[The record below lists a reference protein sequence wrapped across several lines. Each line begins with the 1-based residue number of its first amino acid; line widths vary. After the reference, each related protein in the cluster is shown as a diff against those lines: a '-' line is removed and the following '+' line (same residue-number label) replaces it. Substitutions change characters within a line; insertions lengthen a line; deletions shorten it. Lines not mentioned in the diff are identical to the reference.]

1 MKKSR
6 KKSKI
11 NIARL
16 LLFISVIILWILGN
30 NIYSNVRRFSWTEIA
45 KANFLQTESYKSAIT
60 HEIETLEDAIYWS
73 IWNDELESYPG
84 LEYINRENSNIE
96 YIADIT
102 TNTGKHIILSN
113 LKTVIQDKEHIK
125 SEFKE
130 SLQYYIC
137 SLNSVP
143 DTNIDVLQKYGF
155 KADQSRF
162 EVLDIYVKVN
172 LDNNGYMKRMQ
183 QNYYKANHNV
193 KINIIGVVIFSIL
206 SIVLLYKAIKS
217 GIYTDFFDVKILT
230 ILGMEAIFEKIY
242 WVNPE
247 IINHIELC
255 FRMLSFKYE
264 KEFNSVK
271 NIKQA
276 KAQNEKVVTNF
287 IEKIKENYK
296 LIIIVVVVTI
306 IAMGIISAT
315 TLHYGIVIYDVK
327 IKALVILIYVAI
339 VIIFLKNV
347 SEYNKIE
354 KKIRNIVSGEYQSEI
369 KTDNKYLKNM
379 VQDINNIKKGIENA
393 VNEKVKSERLKTDLI
408 TNVSH
413 DLKTPL
419 TSIIN
424 YANLLKKE
432 NIENEN
438 AQKYIEILENKSKK
452 LKNLT
457 EDLIEA
463 SKISSGNETVNL
475 QKLNFTEMILQA
487 NGEFAEKYESK
498 DLKLISKIEK
508 EGIFAQLDSKKM
520 WRVLENI
527 YNNAYKHSLEGTR
540 IYVNVEQND
549 KIVFTMKNISK
560 EELNITPEE
569 LMERFVRGDKSR
581 TSGGNGLRSFNS

>member
-16 LLFISVIILWILGN
+16 LLFISVTILWILGN
-30 NIYSNVRRFSWTEIA
+30 NIYSNVRRFSWAEIA

-60 HEIETLEDAIYWS
+60 HEIETLEEAIYWS

-172 LDNNGYMKRMQ
+172 LDNNGYMKTIQ

-230 ILGMEAIFEKIY
+230 ILGMEAIFEKIS
-242 WVNPE
+242 
-247 IINHIELC
+247 IELIC
-255 FRMLSFKYE
+255 LILYAILAEIF
-264 KEFNSVK
+264 FNSVR

-276 KAQNEKVVTNF
+276 KAQNEKAVTNF

-306 IAMGIISAT
+306 IAMGIISAI

-327 IKALVILIYVAI
+327 IKPLAILIYAAI

-347 SEYNKIE
+347 SEYNRIE
-354 KKIRNIVSGEYQSEI
+354 KEIRNIVSGEYQSEI

-379 VQDINNIKKGIENA
+379 VQDINNIKKGMENA

-508 EGIFAQLDSKKM
+508 EEIFAQLDSKKM

-527 YNNAYKHSLEGTR
+527 YNNAYKYSLEGTR

>member
-30 NIYSNVRRFSWTEIA
+30 NIYSNVRRFSWAEIA

-172 LDNNGYMKRMQ
+172 LDNNGYMKTIQ

-230 ILGMEAIFEKIY
+230 ILGMEAIFEKIS
-242 WVNPE
+242 
-247 IINHIELC
+247 IELIYLILYAILAEI
-255 FRMLSFKYE
+255 F
-264 KEFNSVK
+264 FNSVK

-369 KTDNKYLKNM
+369 KTD
-379 VQDINNIKKGIENA
+379 
-393 VNEKVKSERLKTDLI
+393 LI

-475 QKLNFTEMILQA
+475 QKLNFAEMILQA

>member
-30 NIYSNVRRFSWTEIA
+30 NIYSNVRRFSWAEIA

-125 SEFKE
+125 TEFKE

-137 SLNSVP
+137 SLNSAP

-172 LDNNGYMKRMQ
+172 LDNNGYMKTIQ

-230 ILGMEAIFEKIY
+230 ILGMEAIFEKIS
-242 WVNPE
+242 
-247 IINHIELC
+247 IELIC
-255 FRMLSFKYE
+255 LILYAILAEIF
-264 KEFNSVK
+264 FNSVR

-276 KAQNEKVVTNF
+276 KAQNEKAVTNF

-306 IAMGIISAT
+306 IAMGIISAI

-327 IKALVILIYVAI
+327 IKPLAILIYAAI

-347 SEYNKIE
+347 SEYNRIE
-354 KKIRNIVSGEYQSEI
+354 KEIRNIVSGEYQSEI

-379 VQDINNIKKGIENA
+379 VQDINNIKKGMENA

-508 EGIFAQLDSKKM
+508 EEIFAQLDSKKM

-527 YNNAYKHSLEGTR
+527 YNNAYKYSLEGTR

>member
-30 NIYSNVRRFSWTEIA
+30 NIYSNVRRFSWAEIA

-172 LDNNGYMKRMQ
+172 LDNNGYMKTMQ

-230 ILGMEAIFEKIY
+230 ILGMEAIFEKIS
-242 WVNPE
+242 
-247 IINHIELC
+247 IELIC
-255 FRMLSFKYE
+255 LILYAILAEIF
-264 KEFNSVK
+264 FNSVK

-306 IAMGIISAT
+306 IAMEIISAT

-508 EGIFAQLDSKKM
+508 EEIFAQLDSKKM

>member
-16 LLFISVIILWILGN
+16 LLFISVTILWILGN
-30 NIYSNVRRFSWTEIA
+30 NIYSNVRRFSWAEIA

-172 LDNNGYMKRMQ
+172 LDNNGYMKTIQ

-230 ILGMEAIFEKIY
+230 ILGMEAIFEKIS
-242 WVNPE
+242 
-247 IINHIELC
+247 IELIC
-255 FRMLSFKYE
+255 LILYAILAEIF
-264 KEFNSVK
+264 FNSVR

-475 QKLNFTEMILQA
+475 QKLNFAEMILQA

>member
-1 MKKSR
+1 M
-6 KKSKI
+6 
-11 NIARL
+11 
-16 LLFISVIILWILGN
+16 
-30 NIYSNVRRFSWTEIA
+30 
-45 KANFLQTESYKSAIT
+45 YK
-60 HEIETLEDAIYWS
+60 
-73 IWNDELESYPG
+73 
-84 LEYINRENSNIE
+84 R
-96 YIADIT
+96 
-102 TNTGKHIILSN
+102 
-113 LKTVIQDKEHIK
+113 Q
-125 SEFKE
+125 
-130 SLQYYIC
+130 
-137 SLNSVP
+137 
-143 DTNIDVLQKYGF
+143 
-155 KADQSRF
+155 
-162 EVLDIYVKVN
+162 
-172 LDNNGYMKRMQ
+172 
-183 QNYYKANHNV
+183 
-193 KINIIGVVIFSIL
+193 
-206 SIVLLYKAIKS
+206 
-217 GIYTDFFDVKILT
+217 
-230 ILGMEAIFEKIY
+230 
-242 WVNPE
+242 
-247 IINHIELC
+247 
-255 FRMLSFKYE
+255 
-264 KEFNSVK
+264 
-271 NIKQA
+271 
-276 KAQNEKVVTNF
+276 
-287 IEKIKENYK
+287 
-296 LIIIVVVVTI
+296 
-306 IAMGIISAT
+306 

-475 QKLNFTEMILQA
+475 QKLNFAEMILQA

>member
-6 KKSKI
+6 KKSKL

-16 LLFISVIILWILGN
+16 LLFISVTILWILGN
-30 NIYSNVRRFSWTEIA
+30 NIYSNVRRFSWAEIA

-172 LDNNGYMKRMQ
+172 LDNNGYMKTIQ

-230 ILGMEAIFEKIY
+230 ILGMEAIFEKIS
-242 WVNPE
+242 
-247 IINHIELC
+247 IELIC
-255 FRMLSFKYE
+255 LILYAILAEIF
-264 KEFNSVK
+264 FNSVK

-276 KAQNEKVVTNF
+276 KAQNEKAVTNF

-306 IAMGIISAT
+306 IAMGIISAI
-315 TLHYGIVIYDVK
+315 TLHYGIIIYDVK
-327 IKALVILIYVAI
+327 IKPLAILIYVAI

-347 SEYNKIE
+347 SEYNRIE
-354 KKIRNIVSGEYQSEI
+354 KEIRNIVSGEYQSEI

-379 VQDINNIKKGIENA
+379 VQDINNIKKGMENA

-508 EGIFAQLDSKKM
+508 EEIFAQLDSKKM

-527 YNNAYKHSLEGTR
+527 YNNAYKYSLEGTR

>member
-30 NIYSNVRRFSWTEIA
+30 NIYSNVRRFSWAEIA

-155 KADQSRF
+155 KEDQSRF

-172 LDNNGYMKRMQ
+172 LDNNGYMKTIQ

-230 ILGMEAIFEKIY
+230 ILGMEAIFEKIS
-242 WVNPE
+242 
-247 IINHIELC
+247 IELIC
-255 FRMLSFKYE
+255 LILYAILAEIF
-264 KEFNSVK
+264 FNSVR

-276 KAQNEKVVTNF
+276 KAQNEKAVTNF

-306 IAMGIISAT
+306 IAMGIISAI

-327 IKALVILIYVAI
+327 IKPLAILIYAAI

-347 SEYNKIE
+347 SEYNRIE
-354 KKIRNIVSGEYQSEI
+354 KEIRNIVSGEYQSEI

-379 VQDINNIKKGIENA
+379 VQDINNIKKGMENA

-508 EGIFAQLDSKKM
+508 EEIFAQLDSKKM

-527 YNNAYKHSLEGTR
+527 YNNAYKYSLEGTR

-569 LMERFVRGDKSR
+569 LMERFVRGNKSR

>member
-16 LLFISVIILWILGN
+16 LLFISVTILWILGN
-30 NIYSNVRRFSWTEIA
+30 NIYSNVRRFSWAEIA

-172 LDNNGYMKRMQ
+172 LDNNGYMKTIQ

-230 ILGMEAIFEKIY
+230 ILGMEAIFEKIS
-242 WVNPE
+242 
-247 IINHIELC
+247 IELIC
-255 FRMLSFKYE
+255 LILYAILAEIF
-264 KEFNSVK
+264 FNSVR

-276 KAQNEKVVTNF
+276 KAQNEKAVTNF

-306 IAMGIISAT
+306 IAMGIISAI

-327 IKALVILIYVAI
+327 IKPLAILIYAAI

-347 SEYNKIE
+347 SEYNRIE
-354 KKIRNIVSGEYQSEI
+354 KEIRNIVSGEYQSEI

-379 VQDINNIKKGIENA
+379 VQDINNIKKGMENA
-393 VNEKVKSERLKTDLI
+393 VNKKVKSERLKTDLI

-508 EGIFAQLDSKKM
+508 EEIFAQLDSKKM

-527 YNNAYKHSLEGTR
+527 YNNAYKYSLEGTR

>member
-30 NIYSNVRRFSWTEIA
+30 NIYSNVRRFSWAEIA

-172 LDNNGYMKRMQ
+172 LDNNGYMKTIQ

-230 ILGMEAIFEKIY
+230 ILGMEAIFEKIS
-242 WVNPE
+242 
-247 IINHIELC
+247 IELIC
-255 FRMLSFKYE
+255 LILYAILAEIF
-264 KEFNSVK
+264 FNSVR

-276 KAQNEKVVTNF
+276 KAQNEKAVTNF

-306 IAMGIISAT
+306 IAMGIISAI

-327 IKALVILIYVAI
+327 IKPLAILIYAAI

-347 SEYNKIE
+347 SEYNRIE
-354 KKIRNIVSGEYQSEI
+354 KEIRNIVSGEYQSEI

-475 QKLNFTEMILQA
+475 QKLNFAEMILQA

>member
-1 MKKSR
+1 MKKSK

-16 LLFISVIILWILGN
+16 LLFISVTILWILGN
-30 NIYSNVRRFSWTEIA
+30 NIYSNVRRFSWAEIA

-172 LDNNGYMKRMQ
+172 LDNNGYMKTIQ

-230 ILGMEAIFEKIY
+230 ILGMEAIFEKIS
-242 WVNPE
+242 
-247 IINHIELC
+247 IELIC
-255 FRMLSFKYE
+255 LILYAILAEIF
-264 KEFNSVK
+264 FNSVR

-276 KAQNEKVVTNF
+276 KAQNEKAVTNF

-306 IAMGIISAT
+306 IAMGIISAI

-327 IKALVILIYVAI
+327 IKPLAILIYAAI

-347 SEYNKIE
+347 SEYNRIE
-354 KKIRNIVSGEYQSEI
+354 KEIRNIVSGEYQSEI

-379 VQDINNIKKGIENA
+379 VQDINNIKKGMENA

-508 EGIFAQLDSKKM
+508 EEIFAQLDSKKM

-527 YNNAYKHSLEGTR
+527 YNNAYKYSLEGTR

>member
-16 LLFISVIILWILGN
+16 LLFISVTILWILGN
-30 NIYSNVRRFSWTEIA
+30 NIYSNVRRFSWAEIA

-102 TNTGKHIILSN
+102 TNTEKHIILSN

-172 LDNNGYMKRMQ
+172 LDNNGYMKTIQ

-230 ILGMEAIFEKIY
+230 ILGMEAIFEKIS
-242 WVNPE
+242 
-247 IINHIELC
+247 IELIC
-255 FRMLSFKYE
+255 LILYAILAEIF
-264 KEFNSVK
+264 FNSVR

-276 KAQNEKVVTNF
+276 KAQNEKAVTNF

-306 IAMGIISAT
+306 IAMGIISAI

-327 IKALVILIYVAI
+327 IKPLAILIYAAI

-347 SEYNKIE
+347 SEYNRIE
-354 KKIRNIVSGEYQSEI
+354 KEIRNIVSGEYQSEI

-379 VQDINNIKKGIENA
+379 VQDINNIKKGMENA

-508 EGIFAQLDSKKM
+508 EEIFAQLDSKKM

-527 YNNAYKHSLEGTR
+527 YNNAYKYSLEGTR

>member
-16 LLFISVIILWILGN
+16 LLFISVTILWILGN
-30 NIYSNVRRFSWTEIA
+30 NIYSNVRRFSWAEIA

-172 LDNNGYMKRMQ
+172 LDNNGYMKTIQ

-230 ILGMEAIFEKIY
+230 ILGMEAIFEKIS
-242 WVNPE
+242 
-247 IINHIELC
+247 IELIC
-255 FRMLSFKYE
+255 LILYAILAEIF
-264 KEFNSVK
+264 FNSVR

-276 KAQNEKVVTNF
+276 KAQNEKAVTNF

-306 IAMGIISAT
+306 IAMGIISAI

-327 IKALVILIYVAI
+327 IKPLAILIYAAI

-347 SEYNKIE
+347 SEYNRIE
-354 KKIRNIVSGEYQSEI
+354 KEIRNIVSGEYQSEI

-379 VQDINNIKKGIENA
+379 VQDINNIKKGMENA

-413 DLKTPL
+413 DLKIPL

-508 EGIFAQLDSKKM
+508 EEIFAQLDSKKM

-527 YNNAYKHSLEGTR
+527 YNNAYKYSLEGTR

>member
-16 LLFISVIILWILGN
+16 LLFISVTILWILGN
-30 NIYSNVRRFSWTEIA
+30 NIYSNVRRFSWAEIA

-172 LDNNGYMKRMQ
+172 LDNNGYMKTIQ

-217 GIYTDFFDVKILT
+217 DIYTDFFDVKILT
-230 ILGMEAIFEKIY
+230 ILGMEAIFEKIS
-242 WVNPE
+242 
-247 IINHIELC
+247 IELIC
-255 FRMLSFKYE
+255 LILYAILAEIF
-264 KEFNSVK
+264 FNSVR

-276 KAQNEKVVTNF
+276 KAQNEKAVTNF

-306 IAMGIISAT
+306 IAMGIISAI

-327 IKALVILIYVAI
+327 IKPLAILIYAAI

-347 SEYNKIE
+347 SEYNRIE
-354 KKIRNIVSGEYQSEI
+354 KEIRNIVSGEYQSEI

-379 VQDINNIKKGIENA
+379 VQDINNIKKGMENA

-438 AQKYIEILENKSKK
+438 AQKYIETLENKSKK

-508 EGIFAQLDSKKM
+508 EEIFAQLDSKKM

-527 YNNAYKHSLEGTR
+527 YNNAYKYSLEGTR

>member
-30 NIYSNVRRFSWTEIA
+30 NIYSNVRRFSWAEIA

-172 LDNNGYMKRMQ
+172 LDNNGYMKTIQ
-183 QNYYKANHNV
+183 QNYYKANHNI

-230 ILGMEAIFEKIY
+230 ILGMEAIFEKIS
-242 WVNPE
+242 
-247 IINHIELC
+247 IELIC
-255 FRMLSFKYE
+255 LILFAILAEIF
-264 KEFNSVK
+264 FNSVK

-306 IAMGIISAT
+306 IAMGIISTT

-475 QKLNFTEMILQA
+475 QKLNFAEMILQA

>member
-16 LLFISVIILWILGN
+16 LLFISVTILWILGN
-30 NIYSNVRRFSWTEIA
+30 NIYSNVRRFSWAEIA

-172 LDNNGYMKRMQ
+172 LDNNGYMKTIQ

-230 ILGMEAIFEKIY
+230 ILGMEAIFEKIS
-242 WVNPE
+242 
-247 IINHIELC
+247 IELIC
-255 FRMLSFKYE
+255 LILYAILAEIF
-264 KEFNSVK
+264 FNSVR

-276 KAQNEKVVTNF
+276 KAQNEKAVTNF

-306 IAMGIISAT
+306 IAMGIISAI

-327 IKALVILIYVAI
+327 IKPLAILIYVAI

-347 SEYNKIE
+347 SEYNRIE
-354 KKIRNIVSGEYQSEI
+354 KEIRNIVSGEYQSEI

-379 VQDINNIKKGIENA
+379 VQDINNIKKGMENA

-508 EGIFAQLDSKKM
+508 EEIFAQLDSKKM

-527 YNNAYKHSLEGTR
+527 YNNAYKYSLEGTR

>member
-6 KKSKI
+6 KKSKL

-16 LLFISVIILWILGN
+16 LLFISVTILWILGN
-30 NIYSNVRRFSWTEIA
+30 NIYSNVRRFSWAEIA

-102 TNTGKHIILSN
+102 TNTGKNIILSN

-172 LDNNGYMKRMQ
+172 LDNNGYMKTIQ

-230 ILGMEAIFEKIY
+230 ILGMEAIFEKIS
-242 WVNPE
+242 
-247 IINHIELC
+247 IELIC
-255 FRMLSFKYE
+255 LILYAILAEIF
-264 KEFNSVK
+264 FNSVK

-276 KAQNEKVVTNF
+276 KAQNEKAVTNF

-306 IAMGIISAT
+306 IAMGIISAI
-315 TLHYGIVIYDVK
+315 TLHYGIIIYDVK
-327 IKALVILIYVAI
+327 IKPLAILIYVAI

-347 SEYNKIE
+347 SEYNRIE
-354 KKIRNIVSGEYQSEI
+354 KEIRNIVSGEYQSEI

-379 VQDINNIKKGIENA
+379 VQDINNIKKGMENA

-508 EGIFAQLDSKKM
+508 EEIFAQLDSKKM

-527 YNNAYKHSLEGTR
+527 YNNAYKYSLEGTR

>member
-16 LLFISVIILWILGN
+16 LLFISVTILWILGN
-30 NIYSNVRRFSWTEIA
+30 NIYSNVRRFSWAEIA

-60 HEIETLEDAIYWS
+60 HEIGTLEDAIYWS

-172 LDNNGYMKRMQ
+172 LDNNGYMKTIQ

-230 ILGMEAIFEKIY
+230 ILGMEAIFEKIS
-242 WVNPE
+242 
-247 IINHIELC
+247 IELIC
-255 FRMLSFKYE
+255 LILYAILAEIF
-264 KEFNSVK
+264 FNSVR

-276 KAQNEKVVTNF
+276 KAQNEKAVTNF

-306 IAMGIISAT
+306 IAMGIISAI

-327 IKALVILIYVAI
+327 IKPLAILIYAAI

-347 SEYNKIE
+347 SEYNRIE
-354 KKIRNIVSGEYQSEI
+354 KEIRNIVSGEYQSEI

-379 VQDINNIKKGIENA
+379 VQDINNIKKGMENA

-508 EGIFAQLDSKKM
+508 EEIFAQLDSKKM

-527 YNNAYKHSLEGTR
+527 YNNAYKYSLEGTR

>member
-16 LLFISVIILWILGN
+16 LLFISVTILWILGN
-30 NIYSNVRRFSWTEIA
+30 NIYSNVRRFSWAEIA

-84 LEYINRENSNIE
+84 REYINRENSNIE

-172 LDNNGYMKRMQ
+172 LDNNGYMKTIQ

-230 ILGMEAIFEKIY
+230 ILGMEAIFEKIS
-242 WVNPE
+242 
-247 IINHIELC
+247 IELIC
-255 FRMLSFKYE
+255 LILYAILAEIF
-264 KEFNSVK
+264 FNSVR

-276 KAQNEKVVTNF
+276 KAQNEKAVTNF

-306 IAMGIISAT
+306 IAMGIISAI

-327 IKALVILIYVAI
+327 IKPFAILIYAAI

-347 SEYNKIE
+347 SEYNRIE
-354 KKIRNIVSGEYQSEI
+354 KEIRNIVSREYQSEI

-379 VQDINNIKKGIENA
+379 VQDINNIKKGMENA

-498 DLKLISKIEK
+498 ELKLISKIEK
-508 EGIFAQLDSKKM
+508 EEIFAQLDSKKM

-527 YNNAYKHSLEGTR
+527 YNNAYKYSLEGTR

>member
-16 LLFISVIILWILGN
+16 LLFISVTILWILGN
-30 NIYSNVRRFSWTEIA
+30 NIYSNVRRFSWAEIA

-172 LDNNGYMKRMQ
+172 LDNNGYMKTIQ

-217 GIYTDFFDVKILT
+217 DIYTDFFDVKILT
-230 ILGMEAIFEKIY
+230 ILGMEAIFEKIS
-242 WVNPE
+242 
-247 IINHIELC
+247 IELIC
-255 FRMLSFKYE
+255 LILYAILAEIF
-264 KEFNSVK
+264 FNSVR

-276 KAQNEKVVTNF
+276 KAQNEKAVTNF

-306 IAMGIISAT
+306 IAMGIISAI

-327 IKALVILIYVAI
+327 IKPLAILIYAAI

-347 SEYNKIE
+347 SEYNRIE
-354 KKIRNIVSGEYQSEI
+354 KEIRNIVSGEYQSEI

-379 VQDINNIKKGIENA
+379 VQDINNIKKGMENA

-475 QKLNFTEMILQA
+475 QKLNFAEMILQA

>member
-30 NIYSNVRRFSWTEIA
+30 NIYSNVRRFSWAEIA

-172 LDNNGYMKRMQ
+172 LDNNGYMKTIQ
-183 QNYYKANHNV
+183 QNYYKANHNI

-230 ILGMEAIFEKIY
+230 ILGMEAIFEKIS
-242 WVNPE
+242 
-247 IINHIELC
+247 IELIC
-255 FRMLSFKYE
+255 LILYAILAEIF
-264 KEFNSVK
+264 FNSVK

-315 TLHYGIVIYDVK
+315 TLHYSIVIYDVK

-475 QKLNFTEMILQA
+475 QKLNFAEMILQA

-508 EGIFAQLDSKKM
+508 EEIFAQLDSKKM

>member
-16 LLFISVIILWILGN
+16 LLFISVTILWILGN
-30 NIYSNVRRFSWTEIA
+30 NIYSNVRRFSWAEIA

-125 SEFKE
+125 SDFKE

-172 LDNNGYMKRMQ
+172 LDNNGYMKTIQ

-230 ILGMEAIFEKIY
+230 ILGMEAIFEKIS
-242 WVNPE
+242 
-247 IINHIELC
+247 IELIC
-255 FRMLSFKYE
+255 LILYAILAEIF
-264 KEFNSVK
+264 FNSVR

-276 KAQNEKVVTNF
+276 KAQNEKAVTNF

-306 IAMGIISAT
+306 IAMGIISAI

-327 IKALVILIYVAI
+327 IKPLAILIYAAI

-347 SEYNKIE
+347 SEYNRIE
-354 KKIRNIVSGEYQSEI
+354 KEIRNIVSGEYQSEI

-379 VQDINNIKKGIENA
+379 VQDINNIKKGMENA

-508 EGIFAQLDSKKM
+508 EEIFAQLDSKKM

-527 YNNAYKHSLEGTR
+527 YNNAYKYSLEGTR

>member
-1 MKKSR
+1 
-6 KKSKI
+6 
-11 NIARL
+11 
-16 LLFISVIILWILGN
+16 
-30 NIYSNVRRFSWTEIA
+30 
-45 KANFLQTESYKSAIT
+45 
-60 HEIETLEDAIYWS
+60 
-73 IWNDELESYPG
+73 
-84 LEYINRENSNIE
+84 
-96 YIADIT
+96 
-102 TNTGKHIILSN
+102 
-113 LKTVIQDKEHIK
+113 
-125 SEFKE
+125 
-130 SLQYYIC
+130 
-137 SLNSVP
+137 
-143 DTNIDVLQKYGF
+143 
-155 KADQSRF
+155 
-162 EVLDIYVKVN
+162 
-172 LDNNGYMKRMQ
+172 
-183 QNYYKANHNV
+183 
-193 KINIIGVVIFSIL
+193 
-206 SIVLLYKAIKS
+206 
-217 GIYTDFFDVKILT
+217 
-230 ILGMEAIFEKIY
+230 
-242 WVNPE
+242 
-247 IINHIELC
+247 
-255 FRMLSFKYE
+255 
-264 KEFNSVK
+264 
-271 NIKQA
+271 
-276 KAQNEKVVTNF
+276 
-287 IEKIKENYK
+287 
-296 LIIIVVVVTI
+296 
-306 IAMGIISAT
+306 MGIISAT

-327 IKALVILIYVAI
+327 IKPLVILIYVAI

-475 QKLNFTEMILQA
+475 QKLNFAEMILQA

-508 EGIFAQLDSKKM
+508 EEIFAQLDSKKM

>member
-16 LLFISVIILWILGN
+16 LLFISVTILWILGN
-30 NIYSNVRRFSWTEIA
+30 NIYSNVRRFSWAEIA

-172 LDNNGYMKRMQ
+172 LDNNGYMKTIQ

-230 ILGMEAIFEKIY
+230 ILGMEAIFEKIS
-242 WVNPE
+242 
-247 IINHIELC
+247 IELIC
-255 FRMLSFKYE
+255 LILYAILAEIF
-264 KEFNSVK
+264 FNSVR

-276 KAQNEKVVTNF
+276 KAQNEKAVTNF

-306 IAMGIISAT
+306 IAMGIISAI

-327 IKALVILIYVAI
+327 IKPFAILIYAAI

-347 SEYNKIE
+347 SEYNRIE
-354 KKIRNIVSGEYQSEI
+354 KEIRNIVSREYQSEI

-379 VQDINNIKKGIENA
+379 VQDINNIKKGMENA

-498 DLKLISKIEK
+498 ELKLISKIEK
-508 EGIFAQLDSKKM
+508 EEIFAQLDSKKM

-527 YNNAYKHSLEGTR
+527 YNNAYKYSLEGTR

>member
-16 LLFISVIILWILGN
+16 LLFISVTILWILGN
-30 NIYSNVRRFSWTEIA
+30 NIYSNVRRFSWAEIA

-172 LDNNGYMKRMQ
+172 LDNNGYMKTIQ

-217 GIYTDFFDVKILT
+217 DIYTDFFDVKILT
-230 ILGMEAIFEKIY
+230 ILGMEAIFEKIS
-242 WVNPE
+242 
-247 IINHIELC
+247 IELIC
-255 FRMLSFKYE
+255 LILYAILAEIF
-264 KEFNSVK
+264 FNSVR

-276 KAQNEKVVTNF
+276 KAQNEKAVTNF

-306 IAMGIISAT
+306 IAMGIISAI

-327 IKALVILIYVAI
+327 IKPLAILIYAAI

-347 SEYNKIE
+347 SEYNRIE
-354 KKIRNIVSGEYQSEI
+354 KEIRNIVSGEYQSEI

-379 VQDINNIKKGIENA
+379 VQDINNIKKGMENA

-408 TNVSH
+408 TDVSH

-508 EGIFAQLDSKKM
+508 EEIFAQLDSKKM

-527 YNNAYKHSLEGTR
+527 YNNAYKYSLEGTR

>member
-16 LLFISVIILWILGN
+16 LLFISVTILWILGN
-30 NIYSNVRRFSWTEIA
+30 NIYSNVRRFSWAEIA

-102 TNTGKHIILSN
+102 TKTGKHIILSN

-172 LDNNGYMKRMQ
+172 LDNNGYMKTIQ

-230 ILGMEAIFEKIY
+230 ILGMEAIFEKIS
-242 WVNPE
+242 
-247 IINHIELC
+247 IELIC
-255 FRMLSFKYE
+255 LILYAILAEIF
-264 KEFNSVK
+264 FNSVR

-276 KAQNEKVVTNF
+276 KAQNEKAVTNF

-306 IAMGIISAT
+306 IAMGIISAI

-327 IKALVILIYVAI
+327 IKPLAILIYAAI

-347 SEYNKIE
+347 SEYNRIE
-354 KKIRNIVSGEYQSEI
+354 KEIRNIVSGEYQSEI

-379 VQDINNIKKGIENA
+379 VQDINNIKKGMENA

-508 EGIFAQLDSKKM
+508 EEIFAQLDSKKM

-527 YNNAYKHSLEGTR
+527 YNNAYKYSLEGTR

>member
-16 LLFISVIILWILGN
+16 LLFISVTILWILGN
-30 NIYSNVRRFSWTEIA
+30 NIYSNVRRFSWAEIA

-172 LDNNGYMKRMQ
+172 LDNNGYMKTIQ

-230 ILGMEAIFEKIY
+230 ILGMEAIFEKIS
-242 WVNPE
+242 
-247 IINHIELC
+247 IELIC
-255 FRMLSFKYE
+255 LILYAILAEIF
-264 KEFNSVK
+264 FNSVR

-276 KAQNEKVVTNF
+276 KAQNEKAVTNF

-306 IAMGIISAT
+306 IAMGIISAI

-327 IKALVILIYVAI
+327 IKPLAILIYAAI

-347 SEYNKIE
+347 SEYNRIE
-354 KKIRNIVSGEYQSEI
+354 KEIRNIVSGEYQSEI

-379 VQDINNIKKGIENA
+379 VQDINNIKKGMENA

-508 EGIFAQLDSKKM
+508 EEIFAQLDSKKM

-527 YNNAYKHSLEGTR
+527 YNNAYKYSLEGTR

-581 TSGGNGLRSFNS
+581 ISGGNGLRSFNS

>member
-30 NIYSNVRRFSWTEIA
+30 NIYSNVRRFSWAEIA

-172 LDNNGYMKRMQ
+172 LDNNGYMKTIQ

-230 ILGMEAIFEKIY
+230 ILGMEAIFEKIS
-242 WVNPE
+242 
-247 IINHIELC
+247 IELIC
-255 FRMLSFKYE
+255 LILYAILAEIF
-264 KEFNSVK
+264 FNSVR

-276 KAQNEKVVTNF
+276 KAQNEKAVTNF

-306 IAMGIISAT
+306 IAMGIISAI

-327 IKALVILIYVAI
+327 IKPLAILIYAAI

-347 SEYNKIE
+347 SEYNRIE
-354 KKIRNIVSGEYQSEI
+354 KEIRNIVSGEYQSEI

-379 VQDINNIKKGIENA
+379 VQDINNIKKGMENA

-508 EGIFAQLDSKKM
+508 EEIFAQLDSKKM

>member
-30 NIYSNVRRFSWTEIA
+30 NIYSNVRRFSWAEIA

-172 LDNNGYMKRMQ
+172 LDNNGYMKTIQ

-230 ILGMEAIFEKIY
+230 ILGMEAIFEKIS
-242 WVNPE
+242 
-247 IINHIELC
+247 IELIC
-255 FRMLSFKYE
+255 LILYAILAEIF
-264 KEFNSVK
+264 FNSVR

-276 KAQNEKVVTNF
+276 KAQNEKAVTNF

-306 IAMGIISAT
+306 IAMGIISAI

-327 IKALVILIYVAI
+327 IKPLAILIYVAI

-347 SEYNKIE
+347 SEYNRIE
-354 KKIRNIVSGEYQSEI
+354 KEIRNIVSGEYQSEI

-379 VQDINNIKKGIENA
+379 VQDINNIKKGMENA

-508 EGIFAQLDSKKM
+508 EEIFAQLDSKKM

-527 YNNAYKHSLEGTR
+527 YNNAYKYSLEGTR

-569 LMERFVRGDKSR
+569 LMERFVRGNKSR

>member
-30 NIYSNVRRFSWTEIA
+30 NIYSNVRRFSWAEIA

-172 LDNNGYMKRMQ
+172 LDNNGYMKTIQ
-183 QNYYKANHNV
+183 QNYYKANHNI

-230 ILGMEAIFEKIY
+230 ILGMEAIFEKIS
-242 WVNPE
+242 
-247 IINHIELC
+247 IELIC
-255 FRMLSFKYE
+255 LILYAILAEIF
-264 KEFNSVK
+264 FNSVK

-475 QKLNFTEMILQA
+475 QKLNFAEMILQA

-527 YNNAYKHSLEGTR
+527 YNNAYKHSLEGTG

>member
-30 NIYSNVRRFSWTEIA
+30 NIYSNVRRFSWAEIA

-172 LDNNGYMKRMQ
+172 LDNNGYMKTIQ

-230 ILGMEAIFEKIY
+230 ILGMEAIFEKIS
-242 WVNPE
+242 
-247 IINHIELC
+247 IELIC
-255 FRMLSFKYE
+255 LILYAILAEIF
-264 KEFNSVK
+264 FNSVK

-315 TLHYGIVIYDVK
+315 TLYYGIVIYDVK

-475 QKLNFTEMILQA
+475 QKLNFAEMILQA

>member
-30 NIYSNVRRFSWTEIA
+30 NIYSNVRRFSWAEIA

-60 HEIETLEDAIYWS
+60 HEIKTLEDAIYWS

-172 LDNNGYMKRMQ
+172 LDNNGYMKTIQ

-230 ILGMEAIFEKIY
+230 ILGMEAIFEKIS
-242 WVNPE
+242 
-247 IINHIELC
+247 IELIC
-255 FRMLSFKYE
+255 IILYAILAEIF
-264 KEFNSVK
+264 FNSVK

-306 IAMGIISAT
+306 IAMGIISAI

-327 IKALVILIYVAI
+327 IKPLAILIYAAI

-347 SEYNKIE
+347 SEYNRIE
-354 KKIRNIVSGEYQSEI
+354 KEIRNIVSGEYQSEI

-379 VQDINNIKKGIENA
+379 VQDINNIKKGMENA

-508 EGIFAQLDSKKM
+508 EEIFAQLDSKKM

-527 YNNAYKHSLEGTR
+527 YNNAYKYSLEGTR

>member
-1 MKKSR
+1 
-6 KKSKI
+6 
-11 NIARL
+11 
-16 LLFISVIILWILGN
+16 
-30 NIYSNVRRFSWTEIA
+30 
-45 KANFLQTESYKSAIT
+45 
-60 HEIETLEDAIYWS
+60 
-73 IWNDELESYPG
+73 
-84 LEYINRENSNIE
+84 
-96 YIADIT
+96 
-102 TNTGKHIILSN
+102 
-113 LKTVIQDKEHIK
+113 
-125 SEFKE
+125 
-130 SLQYYIC
+130 
-137 SLNSVP
+137 
-143 DTNIDVLQKYGF
+143 
-155 KADQSRF
+155 
-162 EVLDIYVKVN
+162 
-172 LDNNGYMKRMQ
+172 
-183 QNYYKANHNV
+183 
-193 KINIIGVVIFSIL
+193 
-206 SIVLLYKAIKS
+206 
-217 GIYTDFFDVKILT
+217 
-230 ILGMEAIFEKIY
+230 
-242 WVNPE
+242 
-247 IINHIELC
+247 
-255 FRMLSFKYE
+255 
-264 KEFNSVK
+264 
-271 NIKQA
+271 
-276 KAQNEKVVTNF
+276 
-287 IEKIKENYK
+287 
-296 LIIIVVVVTI
+296 
-306 IAMGIISAT
+306 MGIISAT

-475 QKLNFTEMILQA
+475 QKLNFAEMILQA

>member
-30 NIYSNVRRFSWTEIA
+30 NIYSNVRRFSWAEIA

-172 LDNNGYMKRMQ
+172 LDNNGYMKTIQ
-183 QNYYKANHNV
+183 QNYYKANHNI

-230 ILGMEAIFEKIY
+230 ILGMEAIFEKIS
-242 WVNPE
+242 
-247 IINHIELC
+247 IELIC
-255 FRMLSFKYE
+255 LILYAILAEIF
-264 KEFNSVK
+264 FNSVK

-306 IAMGIISAT
+306 IAMGIISAI

-327 IKALVILIYVAI
+327 IKPLAILIYAAI

-347 SEYNKIE
+347 SEYNRIE
-354 KKIRNIVSGEYQSEI
+354 KEIRNIVSGEYQSEI

-379 VQDINNIKKGIENA
+379 VQDINNIKKGMENA

-457 EDLIEA
+457 ENLIEA

>member
-16 LLFISVIILWILGN
+16 LLFISVTILWILGN
-30 NIYSNVRRFSWTEIA
+30 NIYSNVRRFSWAEIA

-172 LDNNGYMKRMQ
+172 LDNNGYMKTIQ

-230 ILGMEAIFEKIY
+230 ILGMEAIFEKIS
-242 WVNPE
+242 
-247 IINHIELC
+247 IELIC
-255 FRMLSFKYE
+255 LILYAILAEIF
-264 KEFNSVK
+264 FNSVR

-276 KAQNEKVVTNF
+276 KAQNEKAVTNF

-306 IAMGIISAT
+306 IAMGIISAI

-327 IKALVILIYVAI
+327 IKPLAILIYAAI

-347 SEYNKIE
+347 SEYNRIE
-354 KKIRNIVSGEYQSEI
+354 KEIRNIVSGEYQSEI

-379 VQDINNIKKGIENA
+379 VQDINNIKKGMENA

-475 QKLNFTEMILQA
+475 QKLNFAEMILQA

-508 EGIFAQLDSKKM
+508 EEIFAQLDSKKM

>member
-30 NIYSNVRRFSWTEIA
+30 NIYSNVRRFSWAEIA

-172 LDNNGYMKRMQ
+172 LDNNGYMKTIQ

-230 ILGMEAIFEKIY
+230 ILGMEAIFEKIS
-242 WVNPE
+242 
-247 IINHIELC
+247 IELIC
-255 FRMLSFKYE
+255 LILYAILAEIF
-264 KEFNSVK
+264 FNSVR

-276 KAQNEKVVTNF
+276 KAQNEKAVTNF

-306 IAMGIISAT
+306 IAMGIISAI

-327 IKALVILIYVAI
+327 IKPLAILIYAAI

-347 SEYNKIE
+347 SEYNRIE
-354 KKIRNIVSGEYQSEI
+354 KEIRNIVSGEYQSEI

-379 VQDINNIKKGIENA
+379 VQDINNIKKGMENA
-393 VNEKVKSERLKTDLI
+393 VNEKVKSERLKTDII

-508 EGIFAQLDSKKM
+508 EEIFAQLDSKKM

-527 YNNAYKHSLEGTR
+527 YNNAYKYSLEGTR

-569 LMERFVRGDKSR
+569 LMERFVRGNKSR